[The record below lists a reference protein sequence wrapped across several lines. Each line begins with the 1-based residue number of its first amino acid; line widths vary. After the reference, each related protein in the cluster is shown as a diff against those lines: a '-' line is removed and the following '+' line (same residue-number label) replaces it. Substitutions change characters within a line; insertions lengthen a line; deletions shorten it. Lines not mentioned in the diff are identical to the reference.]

1 MGCDLLVHF
10 PLCNLSALRCSPV
23 CVALGRVGTIPWLG
37 HKSQA
42 CPHTC
47 GCARCLQCPSPPLG
61 SLWRGTGIARAWCLQ
76 GSHLWA
82 AAISQAQ
89 LPAENPA
96 SRGVPTAGH
105 RGLSPT
111 FGTFLVP
118 SSPMVGTQEPAC
130 PSTSLCVPFHPRD
143 TGTPLF
149 PCPQGTL
156 AGILSPCRSAAG
168 PVSPRG
174 GQARWKHLHIPV
186 PWRLR
191 SVQHQE
197 SWPEPRALLSHELIS
212 QPGVFVVLFS
222 LFAGGGHSLG
232 LGAHV
237 YRALGTSSFPPVL
250 PWLPPDVDCFSP
262 KQAASGSSCLLV

>member
-1 MGCDLLVHF
+1 MSVPCWVQVSSRCLGTTPRGNGCKVPITTCPHYHDCQAREDPWEAVVPMGCDLLVHF

-61 SLWRGTGIARAWCLQ
+61 SLWRGTGTARAWCLQ

-130 PSTSLCVPFHPRD
+130 PSTSLWCPFPPQGHRD
-143 TGTPLF
+143 TPLPLSPGHSGWHTQPLQVCSWAGLTKGRTGTMEASAH
-149 PCPQGTL
+149 PCPLEAPFCAAPGEL
-156 AGILSPCRSAAG
+156 A
-168 PVSPRG
+168 
-174 GQARWKHLHIPV
+174 
-186 PWRLR
+186 
-191 SVQHQE
+191 
-197 SWPEPRALLSHELIS
+197 
-212 QPGVFVVLFS
+212 
-222 LFAGGGHSLG
+222 
-232 LGAHV
+232 
-237 YRALGTSSFPPVL
+237 
-250 PWLPPDVDCFSP
+250 
-262 KQAASGSSCLLV
+262 